1 MDVEPPQQPIHSVK
15 DFLLHLLT
23 ITVGLLIALALE
35 AGVQY
40 LHHRSLV
47 RDAQHNLTQEISANR
62 AQYEINARWIQENR
76 ERLEHDTEQLRAM
89 RAGKSSVPA
98 SLSWYWQWNSF
109 SGIAWRTAHDSGA
122 VSYMDPKHIASYS
135 WIYLQQEYI
144 NSTALQIVGEE
155 TKAGAGLVAANDPAN
170 LSATEIQTLLQKT
183 AEINLSLQTL
193 QTTMKSLEE
202 MYGQELGGGTD
213 PWTSDNEIT
222 TAKWCRS

>member
-122 VSYMDPKHIASYS
+122 VSYMDPKHIASY
-135 WIYLQQEYI
+135 
-144 NSTALQIVGEE
+144 
-155 TKAGAGLVAANDPAN
+155 
-170 LSATEIQTLLQKT
+170 
-183 AEINLSLQTL
+183 
-193 QTTMKSLEE
+193 
-202 MYGQELGGGTD
+202 
-213 PWTSDNEIT
+213 
-222 TAKWCRS
+222 